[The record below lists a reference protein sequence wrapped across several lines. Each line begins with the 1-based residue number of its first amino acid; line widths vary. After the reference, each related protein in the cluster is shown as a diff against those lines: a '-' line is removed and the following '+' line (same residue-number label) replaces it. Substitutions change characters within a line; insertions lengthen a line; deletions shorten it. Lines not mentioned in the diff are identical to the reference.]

1 VSEVPLDRPL
11 DLAALARLAA
21 DLPPAPA
28 PAPATREELLA
39 RDPLRF
45 IPTVRLAAA
54 KGPAP
59 EPEAGPVTIE
69 ADDPAFCGQGWW
81 QAERTAAGALRWS
94 GLAPCATMLLP
105 ALGGGALLV
114 TLTVRAPFGVPLD
127 IAAHDI
133 LLDGAPLAFDTIE
146 SDGVIGRFAARALLP
161 PMPAMARVAL
171 LVQGARHGDPDTGPR
186 RDTRLLGLG
195 LMAVRVERA

>member
-1 VSEVPLDRPL
+1 VSEVSLDRPL

-21 DLPPAPA
+21 DLPPAA
-28 PAPATREELLA
+28 PPATREERLA

-45 IPTVRLAAA
+45 IPVARLAAA
-54 KGPAP
+54 RGAAPA
-59 EPEAGPVTIE
+59 PEAGPVTIE

-105 ALGGGALLV
+105 ALGGGALLL
-114 TLTVRAPFGVPLD
+114 TLTVRAPFGVTLD

-133 LLDGAPLAFDTIE
+133 LLDGAPLAFATVE
-146 SDGVIGRFAARALLP
+146 SDGVVGRFAARARLP
-161 PMPAMARVAL
+161 PMPAMARMVL
-171 LVQGARHGDPDTGPR
+171 LVQGERHGDPDTGPR
-186 RDTRLLGLG
+186 RDTRRLGLG
-195 LMAVRVERA
+195 LMAVRVERN